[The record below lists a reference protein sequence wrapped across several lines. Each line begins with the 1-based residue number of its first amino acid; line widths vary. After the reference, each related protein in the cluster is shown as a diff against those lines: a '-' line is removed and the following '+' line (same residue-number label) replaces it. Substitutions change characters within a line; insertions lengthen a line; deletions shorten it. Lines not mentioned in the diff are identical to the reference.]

1 MNAIN
6 FDDIILGD
14 EISKGSFMQVYK
26 AKWLTKDVA
35 VKKVYINSN
44 NSMQRGTKQ
53 LFRANHE
60 NIIFLHGTS
69 IQFPTVYLVME
80 YVDGGSF
87 YNFLHIEQTK
97 YELEHVINWALQIA
111 KGIGYLHD
119 QAMVHRDIRPFSI
132 LLCDKHRC
140 VKIYEFSCVRDLDTT
155 MSSNVGDAAH
165 MAPEVF
171 NNVKY
176 TEKCDVYSFAITLWE
191 MLSRK
196 KPFEKYCNNLTICR
210 KVETG
215 ERPSLDELQFHCP
228 DKIQEL
234 MTDCWSPD
242 PDKRS
247 SMKDIIDVLNDHQK
261 VVDLSL

>member
-14 EISKGSFMQVYK
+14 EISKGSFIQVYK

-35 VKKVYINSN
+35 VKKADSNSN
-44 NSMQRGTKQ
+44 DCIRRGTKQ

-69 IQFPTVYLVME
+69 MSGPNLYLVME
-80 YVDGGSF
+80 YVDGGLLS
-87 YNFLHIEQTK
+87 NFLHTEETK
-97 YELEHVINWALQIA
+97 YEVQHVINWALQIA
-111 KGIGYLHD
+111 KGIDYLHD
-119 QAMVHRDIRPFSI
+119 KAVVHRDISPSRI
-132 LLCDKHRC
+132 LLCDKHRR
-140 VKIYEFSCVRDLDTT
+140 VKIYDFSFVRHLDTL
-155 MSSNVGDAAH
+155 MSSNVGDAAY

-176 TEKCDVYSFAITLWE
+176 TEKCDVYSFGITLWE
-191 MLSRK
+191 MLARK
-196 KPFEKYCNNLTICR
+196 KPFEKYCNSTTICE

-234 MTDCWSPD
+234 MTGCWSPD
-242 PDKRS
+242 PDERA
-247 SMKDIIDVLNDHQK
+247 SMKDIIVVFNDHQK
-261 VVDLSL
+261 IVDLSL